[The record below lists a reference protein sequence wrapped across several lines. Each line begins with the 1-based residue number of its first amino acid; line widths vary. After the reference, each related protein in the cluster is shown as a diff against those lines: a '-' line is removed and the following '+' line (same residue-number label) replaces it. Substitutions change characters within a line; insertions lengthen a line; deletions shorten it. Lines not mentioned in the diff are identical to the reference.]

1 MLDQLI
7 IPAAGLTILT
17 AFFYTRAHII
27 VKYQQLLGLLNRIKP
42 DVEEDTS
49 AKTRKELT
57 NSRKR
62 YVDTAAGKLEFR
74 TNKRYR

>member
-17 AFFYTRAHII
+17 AFFYVRANII
-27 VKYQQLLGLLNRIKP
+27 AKYQQLLGLLNRIEP
-42 DVEEDTS
+42 RCA

-62 YVDTAAGKLEFR
+62 YVDTAAGRLELR